1 MAENPFAQAN
11 WDANLGTR
19 SMPGW
24 QKFGEEPA
32 PAPVVVDTR
41 PKEPEFDW
49 RARIRELEE
58 MLARERAE
66 KEMLKKQVEA
76 LTAENAALRQAFQ
89 SALNQHEL
97 EKQRLLQGG
106 VEAAQ
111 EDIDAMLR
119 RMADPNY
126 MGNPNATAADIIAS
140 AQALMQ
146 SLEELEAALKS
157 GDKNAIMKAVR
168 GVAASLGRLLADIKG
183 ASRLTDDP
191 VIKQMLFDAARAVA
205 RAVSALLNSVGNND
219 PNGIASG
226 AAGLRSAIRDVG
238 AAAERLATAPEQMEE
253 PTEQEGMRLE
263 DFATNELLA
272 AARTIEEA
280 ARSLLRSKENAQ
292 RSSMEPEQLQ
302 VADAIYDAA
311 YAITN
316 VTGNLIKMA
325 TIAQKERV
333 AKGRAS
339 ANKEFYKKER
349 VFAEGLISA
358 AKAVAFATVTLV
370 DVANKAVM
378 GEIDEESLIAAS
390 RGVAS
395 ATAQLVAASRVTADP
410 GSDTQKNLEAAA
422 KQVTNAVALLVD
434 AARAAGQIVSN
445 RKRDARVSRAEQLA
459 NAAAAN
465 QSEMAKKK
473 AKMEAQALVL
483 TLERELKDAQRILF
497 SINKGE
503 YAGKP

>member
-1 MAENPFAQAN
+1 MADNPFAQAN

-24 QKFGEEPA
+24 QRFGEEPA
-32 PAPVVVDTR
+32 PAVVDTR
-41 PKEPEFDW
+41 PKEEEFDW

-66 KEMLKKQVEA
+66 KEMLRKQVEA
-76 LTAENAALRQAFQ
+76 LTAENAQLRNSFQQMLQA
-89 SALNQHEL
+89 HEL
-97 EKQRLLQGG
+97 EKQRLLAGG
-106 VEAAQ
+106 VDAAQ
-111 EDIDAMLR
+111 EDIETMLR
-119 RMADPNY
+119 RLADPNY
-126 MGNPNATAADIIAS
+126 LGNPNATAADIMAS
-140 AQALMQ
+140 AHALGQA
-146 SLEELEAALKS
+146 LEELEAAIRS

-168 GVAASLGRLLADIKG
+168 GVAACLDRLLADIKG

-191 VIKQMLFDAARAVA
+191 AIKQMLFDAARAVA
-205 RAVSALLNSVGNND
+205 RAVSAMLQSVGQND
-219 PNGIASG
+219 PQGMAQGSV
-226 AAGLRSAIRDVG
+226 GLRNAIREVG
-238 AAAERLATAPEQMEE
+238 AAAERLATAPEQIEE

-280 ARSLLRSKENAQ
+280 ARSLLRSKESAQ

-333 AKGRAS
+333 AKGRATAS
-339 ANKEFYKKER
+339 KEYYKKER
-349 VFAEGLISA
+349 TFAEGLISA
-358 AKAVAFATVTLV
+358 AKAVAYATVTLV

-390 RGVAS
+390 KGVAS

-410 GSDTQKNLEAAA
+410 GSATQQNLEAAA
-422 KQVTNAVALLVD
+422 KQVTNAVALLVE
-434 AARAAGQIVSN
+434 AARAAGQIVSQ
-445 RKRDARVSRAEQLA
+445 RKRDARVQRTEQMA
-459 NAAAAN
+459 IAAN
-465 QSEMAKKK
+465 SEMAKKK
-473 AKMEAQALVL
+473 AKMEAQALIL
-483 TLERELKDAQRILF
+483 TLERELKEAQRVMFL
-497 SINKGE
+497 INKGDYE
-503 YAGKP
+503 KK

>member
-1 MAENPFAQAN
+1 MADNPFAQAN

-24 QKFGEEPA
+24 QRFGEEPA
-32 PAPVVVDTR
+32 PPPAPVPVVVDTR

-66 KEMLKKQVEA
+66 KEMLKRQVEA
-76 LTAENAALRQAFQ
+76 LTNENAQLRNAFQ
-89 SALNQHEL
+89 QALNAHEL
-97 EKQRLLQGG
+97 EKQRLLAGG
-106 VEAAQ
+106 VESAQ
-111 EDIDAMLR
+111 EDIESMLR

-126 MGNPNATAADIIAS
+126 LGNQQATAADIIAS
-140 AQALMQ
+140 AQALMN
-146 SLEELEAALKS
+146 SLEELEAAIRS

-191 VIKQMLFDAARAVA
+191 AIKQMLFDAARAVA
-205 RAVSALLNSVGNND
+205 RAVSSLLSSVGNND
-219 PNGIASG
+219 PNGIAAGS
-226 AAGLRSAIRDVG
+226 AGLRSAIKDVG
-238 AAAERLATAPEQMEE
+238 AAAERLASAPEQMEE

-280 ARSLLRSKENAQ
+280 ARSLLRSKESAA

-333 AKGRAS
+333 AKGRAGVS
-339 ANKEFYKKER
+339 KEFYKKER
-349 VFAEGLISA
+349 TFAEGLISA

-390 RGVAS
+390 KGVAS

-410 GSDTQKNLEAAA
+410 GSQTQQNLEAAA
-422 KQVTNAVALLVD
+422 KQVTNAVALLVE
-434 AARAAGQIVSN
+434 AARAAGQIVSQ
-445 RKRDARVSRAEQLA
+445 RKRDARVTRAEQLA
-459 NAAAAN
+459 SNAN
-465 QSEMAKKK
+465 SSELAKKK
-473 AKMEAQALVL
+473 AKMEAQTLVL
-483 TLERELKDAQRILF
+483 TLERELKEAQRILF
-497 SINKGE
+497 TINKGE
-503 YAGKP
+503 YTK